1 MGTGVSCM
9 HTVMIIVFV
18 TMIDNGIVSYQSL
31 PLRSSTVG
39 MSTMI
44 IV

>member
-1 MGTGVSCM
+1 M
-9 HTVMIIVFV
+9 HTVMIMFCV
-18 TMIDNGIVSYQSL
+18 TMIDRGIVSYQSR
-31 PLRSSTVG
+31 PPRSSTVG